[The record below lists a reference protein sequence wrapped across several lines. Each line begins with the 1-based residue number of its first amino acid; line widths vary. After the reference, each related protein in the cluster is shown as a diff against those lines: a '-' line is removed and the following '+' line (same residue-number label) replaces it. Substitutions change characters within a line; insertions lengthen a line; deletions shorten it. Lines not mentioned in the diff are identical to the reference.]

1 MYKKKRKS
9 NIELFRILLILM
21 VIILHYFNAGMG
33 GALGHTAS
41 GSINYY
47 FVHLIESLSIVA
59 VNGFVL
65 ITGYFSYKKGN
76 VQVSKVTNLVLV
88 MIFWG
93 LLLSLLTVF
102 VLHPENIENKQVIKD
117 IIKAATNQWFV
128 IIYCILY
135 LLIPFLN
142 KIINNINQSSYKVL
156 LVIGLIFFYLWPS
169 FYTKITVND
178 GGYGIINFVYLYF
191 IGAYIKKYH
200 EDDKHIFSPFI
211 IYIGCALI
219 TTLASLKIGRV
230 WDYNFIFNLIGSVA
244 LFELFRSINIKHN
257 KVINKL
263 ATYTFAV
270 YLIDVN
276 GFFNVYLYR
285 TLFHSNN
292 YWNSNGMFLNLII
305 STIGIYIIC
314 VVLESLRVLLF
325 GKFFKWL
332 SNKVKFVVEA

>member
-1 MYKKKRKS
+1 MNKKERKS

-21 VIILHYFNAGMG
+21 VIILHYFNAEMG
-33 GALGHTAS
+33 GALGHTIP
-41 GSINYY
+41 GTINYY
-47 FVHLIESLSIVA
+47 LVHLIESLCIVA
-59 VNGFVL
+59 VNGFIL
-65 ITGYFSYKKGN
+65 ITGYFSYKKGK
-76 VQVSKVTNLVLV
+76 VQVAKVTNLVLI

-93 LLLSLLTVF
+93 LLLSLITVLF
-102 VLHPENIENKQVIKD
+102 LRPENIKNKQVIKD
-117 IIKAATNQWFV
+117 IIMAATNQWFV
-128 IIYCILY
+128 IVYCILY

-142 KIINNINQSSYKVL
+142 KVINNINQNSYKML
-156 LVIGLIFFYLWPS
+156 LVIGLVFFYLWPS
-169 FYTKITVND
+169 FYTKITVSD

-200 EDDKHIFSPFI
+200 EDDKHILSPLI

-219 TTLASLKIGRV
+219 TALASLKMGRA
-230 WDYNFIFNLIGSVA
+230 WNYNFIFNLIGSVA

-276 GFFNVYLYR
+276 NFFNIYLYR

-292 YWNSNGMFLNLII
+292 YWNNNGMFLNLII
-305 STIGIYIIC
+305 TTIGIYIIC
-314 VVLESLRVLLF
+314 IILESLRVLLF
-325 GKFFKWL
+325 GKLFKWL
-332 SNKVKFVVEA
+332 SNKVKLVVEA